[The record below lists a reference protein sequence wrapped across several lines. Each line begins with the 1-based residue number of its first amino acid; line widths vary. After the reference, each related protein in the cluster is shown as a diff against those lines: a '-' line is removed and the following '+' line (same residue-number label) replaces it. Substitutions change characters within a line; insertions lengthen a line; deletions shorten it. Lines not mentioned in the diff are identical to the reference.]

1 MQTKMGSV
9 RGLLVLGLG
18 VFGALSGCASRRDLG
33 FAITE
38 EPTAPPEAGAPAPDP
53 APGTFKLDDAG
64 VNDADAKVVDGCHL
78 ATLGEPAATHPAD
91 VFSTWLDASGGTKG
105 ATSLK
110 NQVLTKSLLA
120 PYKMIVAQD
129 VSGNHAYTP
138 AEVAE
143 LEDWVRSGG
152 GLVVLNG
159 YHGGQEMVNANRLLA
174 PFGMSFGTSL
184 ILYGGGVSI
193 PVTNWYPHPITTGIT
208 KIGVDNGF
216 EVLGTAPV
224 LATEQGFDV
233 LRATDAGSGHVIAW
247 GDEWITYNSEWSA
260 HPDYQVQKFW
270 QNIVDWFSP
279 GAGCKVPDPPPPK

>member
-1 MQTKMGSV
+1 MST
-9 RGLLVLGLG
+9 RGGLPILGLCAIA
-18 VFGALSGCASRRDLG
+18 ALSMHCASRRDLG
-33 FAITE
+33 FFITE
-38 EPTAPPEAGAPAPDP
+38 EPNVPEAGAPEPP
-53 APGTFKLDDAG
+53 APPPVNLLMDDAG
-64 VNDADAKVVDGCHL
+64 KRETGPKEPDGCHL
-78 ATLGEPAATHPAD
+78 ATLGETAITHPAD

-105 ATSLK
+105 ATALK

-129 VSGNHAYTP
+129 ISGNHAYTP
-138 AEVAE
+138 AEVQE
-143 LEDWVRSGG
+143 LEDWVNAGG

-159 YHGGQEMVNANRLLA
+159 YHGGNEMENANRLLQ

-193 PVTNWYPHPITTGIT
+193 PVTNWNPHPITTGIT

-270 QNIVDWFSP
+270 QNIVDWFAP